1 MLITGFLLPGDSGL
15 IACYLSDF
23 FVVPLQSWSLRCYKW
38 LVLNWRKYAIKN
50 NSCNSSNDLMRLME
64 ALQFNSV
71 GSTGCEA
78 RLNTAASLIYQL
90 IKCYLLSH
98 PMNKYVVITVA
109 AVLQSAPTLFI
120 LWNRIQFTSNC
131 FYYRQGQSWQNCC
144 LTIYPK
150 TQDFRHLQL
159 DLTKK
164 L

>member
-109 AVLQSAPTLFI
+109 LSYSQSQHISYCEIEYNLPVTAFISTRVKVDKIAVFKFI
-120 LWNRIQFTSNC
+120 PNTGFC
-131 FYYRQGQSWQNCC
+131 
-144 LTIYPK
+144 
-150 TQDFRHLQL
+150 
-159 DLTKK
+159 
-164 L
+164 

>member
-15 IACYLSDF
+15 IAGYLSDF

-109 AVLQSAPTLFI
+109 LSYSQSQHISYCEIEYNLPVTAFISTRVKVDKIAVFKFI
-120 LWNRIQFTSNC
+120 PNTGFC
-131 FYYRQGQSWQNCC
+131 
-144 LTIYPK
+144 
-150 TQDFRHLQL
+150 
-159 DLTKK
+159 
-164 L
+164 

>member
-15 IACYLSDF
+15 IAGYLSDF
-23 FVVPLQSWSLRCYKW
+23 FVVLLQSWSLRCYKW

-109 AVLQSAPTLFI
+109 LSYSQSQHISYCEIEYNLPVTAFISTRVKVDKIAVFKFI
-120 LWNRIQFTSNC
+120 PNTGFC
-131 FYYRQGQSWQNCC
+131 
-144 LTIYPK
+144 
-150 TQDFRHLQL
+150 
-159 DLTKK
+159 
-164 L
+164 